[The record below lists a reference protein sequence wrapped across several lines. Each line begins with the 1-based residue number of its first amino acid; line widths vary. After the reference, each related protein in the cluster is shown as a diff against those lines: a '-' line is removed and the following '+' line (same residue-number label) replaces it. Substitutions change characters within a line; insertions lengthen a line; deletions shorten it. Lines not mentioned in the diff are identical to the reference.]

1 MSYILLILFIE
12 LDFFRICDWCLLL
25 GVVICFC
32 FFFIFGFG
40 DGCGD
45 GFGDFFKLVFCDLF
59 FKLVFCDLL
68 L

>member
-1 MSYILLILFIE
+1 MI
-12 LDFFRICDWCLLL
+12 
-25 GVVICFC
+25 VVKVECGGEVEI
-32 FFFIFGFG
+32 G
-40 DGCGD
+40 GD